1 MSNDVRRM
9 TDPELLAYVRTL
21 IEAREPES
29 YRLDYKETL
38 DISKDSGKKELAK
51 DVSSFANEQGGI
63 LIYGVPEVRD
73 GELPRPKPLAECGM
87 EVAPGLVESIERI
100 LISTVQPPLHALTIR
115 VMDLPEIAPKQLLII
130 QHPESYWKPH
140 MIEGYGVRRYY
151 RRGNFQAVIMNE
163 REVEAA
169 YLARE
174 SARTHA
180 REFFD
185 MALFGPAYGIQIRAV
200 ACPVM
205 PGGFKDRMLAPGF
218 RDWLDANPPMGPDH
232 ARSGGWLPFL
242 DGWRFLGHP
251 EGSISGKQYEIRIFH
266 NGAVCMNLDP
276 SASSTDGR
284 IEPCIDADALLLDKV
299 ERKLR
304 HLFVQY
310 SATVFGELGIDGPLV
325 VRFWLLKAQ
334 GLRGAP
340 DTQKHTELKNLR
352 SYIAEHGSAIIDRR
366 IISKAPDEPGQPYLD
381 GEDMV
386 FDEETSTD
394 EMAERPEAFVSRL
407 ITRISTA
414 FGLWGTEEDEA

>member
-1 MSNDVRRM
+1 MSDA
-9 TDPELLAYVRTL
+9 ELSSAIKAL
-21 IEAREPES
+21 IEDHEPES
-29 YRLDYKETL
+29 LRLDYKETL

-87 EVAPGLVESIERI
+87 EIDRGLPESIERI

-115 VMDLPEIAPKQLLII
+115 VVDLPEIAPKQLLII

-174 SARTHA
+174 AARTHA

-185 MALFGPAYGIQIRAV
+185 TALFGPAYGIQIRAV

-205 PGGFKDRMLAPGF
+205 PGRFKDRMLEPGF
-218 RDWLDANPPMGPDH
+218 RDWLDAYRPTGPSVP
-232 ARSGGWLPFL
+232 REGEWIPFL
-242 DGWRFLGHP
+242 DGWRFVP
-251 EGSISGKQYEIRIFH
+251 VPTGSISGKQYEIRVFH
-266 NGAVCMNLDP
+266 NGAVCLNLDP
-276 SASSTDGR
+276 NEHSLESGT
-284 IEPCIDADALLLDKV
+284 LLLDALQ
-299 ERKLR
+299 RDLLN
-304 HLFVQY
+304 LFARY
-310 SATVFGELGIDGPLV
+310 SATVFNGLSISGPV
-325 VRFWLLKAQ
+325 AVRFWLFHAQ
-334 GLRGAP
+334 GLRG
-340 DTQKHTELKNLR
+340 TVNTER
-352 SYIAEHGSAIIDRR
+352 HREIRYIQQQIAENGTALVGRR
-366 IISKAPDEPGQPYLD
+366 AYRRSPDEPGQPYVD
-381 GEDMV
+381 GQDIV

-394 EMAERPEAFVSRL
+394 EIAERPEAFVSRL
-407 ITRISTA
+407 TTRISTA
-414 FGLWGTEEDEA
+414 FGLWGAEDDET